1 MMMSSHYL
9 LVPAFFGTALLYS
22 LAGFGGG
29 STYLALLAL
38 AGVSYNL
45 MPVTALVCNIIV
57 VLGGCLVFFKE
68 RHFDFKLVVP
78 FLFTSVPFSY
88 VGGRILI
95 AKEAFFILLGFT
107 LLVASLRLFLMDEKF
122 SDAEQVQWKK
132 SLLVGLPVGA
142 VLGFV
147 SGLTG
152 IGGGIFLS
160 PILYVLRWGR
170 AKSVA
175 AASSLFILVNSLA
188 GLWGQFSKNPFQMNW
203 ELLFPLALAVFLG
216 GQIGSRLSAQKISQI
231 MVKRWAA
238 VLILSV
244 SVKILWQSMLY

>member
-1 MMMSSHYL
+1 MNAVYL
-9 LVPAFFGTALLYS
+9 LIPAFFCAALLYS
-22 LAGFGGG
+22 FAGFGGG

-38 AGVSYNL
+38 TGVSYNL
-45 MPVTALVCNIIV
+45 MPVMALVCNIIV
-57 VLGGCLVFFKE
+57 VLGGCIIFFKE

-78 FLFTSVPFSY
+78 FLITSVPFAY
-88 VGGRILI
+88 VGGRIPI
-95 AKEAFFILLGFT
+95 AKETFFVLLGFV
-107 LLVASLRLFLMDEKF
+107 LLMASLRLFLMDEKF
-122 SDAEQVQWKK
+122 SGAEHVKWEKA
-132 SLLVGLPVGA
+132 LFLGLPIGA
-142 VLGFV
+142 VLGFA

-160 PILYVLRWGR
+160 PLLYMLHWGK

-175 AASSLFILVNSLA
+175 AASSLFILVNSLS
-188 GLWGQFSKNPFQMNW
+188 GLWGQLSKNSFHMDW
-203 ELLFPLALAVFLG
+203 GLFLPLALAVFLG

-244 SVKILWQSMLY
+244 SVKILWQSMLP